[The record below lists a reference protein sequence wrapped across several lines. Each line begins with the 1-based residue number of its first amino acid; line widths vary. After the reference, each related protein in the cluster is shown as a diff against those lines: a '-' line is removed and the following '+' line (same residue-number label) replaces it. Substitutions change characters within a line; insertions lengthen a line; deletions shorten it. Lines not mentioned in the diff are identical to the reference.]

1 MAKSVTVIEIPEIK
15 KQKLTLNIVGD
26 TGLITHSW
34 AEKAI
39 KEIQDKQSGKPKQ
52 GKKENRDPDE
62 DYRASLYWLNKEG
75 ELISP
80 LKKDPNEH
88 GMFGFKAIAF
98 KAAAVRAAN
107 DVGIP
112 MTLARRWFRVPGEF
126 VPIEFDRIE
135 KRTDSVKIGQGTTDL
150 RYRAEFINWRCKLE
164 IEFNASTTNAAQ
176 IVNLFNTAGF
186 GVGVGEWRPEKNGIN
201 GTFHVE

>member
-1 MAKSVTVIEIPEIK
+1 MAKSVTIIEIPEIK

-26 TGLITHSW
+26 TGLITHCW

-39 KEIQDKQSGKPKQ
+39 KEIQEKQAGKPKQ
-52 GKKENRDPDE
+52 GKKPNRDLDE
-62 DYRASLYWLNKEG
+62 DYRASLYWL
-75 ELISP
+75 
-80 LKKDPNEH
+80 NEH

-107 DVGIP
+107 DVGVP

-135 KRTDSVKIGQGTTDL
+135 MRTDSVKIGQGTTDL
-150 RYRAEFINWRCKLE
+150 RYRAEFVKWRCKLE

-186 GVGVGEWRPEKNGIN
+186 GVGIGEWRPEKNGIN

>member
-1 MAKSVTVIEIPEIK
+1 MAKKVEVIEIPEIK
-15 KQKLTLNIVGD
+15 VKKLTLNIVGD
-26 TGLITHSW
+26 TGLITHAW

-39 KEIQDKQSGKPKQ
+39 KEIQLKQAGKPKQ
-52 GKKENRDPDE
+52 GKKESRNPDE
-62 DYRASLYWLNKEG
+62 DYRASLYWLDKTGN
-75 ELISP
+75 LIKP
-80 LKKDPNEH
+80 LEIDPNEH
-88 GMFGFKAIAF
+88 GMFGFKSIAF

-107 DVGIP
+107 DVGVP

-135 KRTDSVKIGQGTTDL
+135 ERTDSVKIGQGTTDL
-150 RYRAEFINWRCKLE
+150 RYRAEFVNWRCKLLVE
-164 IEFNASTTNAAQ
+164 YNASITNAGQ

-186 GVGVGEWRPEKNGIN
+186 GVGVGEWRPERNGIN